1 MVTLLMC
8 PLQGIRGLV
17 SPMFQKLAMK
27 IHAGASDLQVHFL
40 WTFYLA
46 IVWVRCRVAESLVG
60 VVQQLHRELYFH
72 KQRFRSSMV
81 FYGYNYP
88 TYSRVENCNAMNFG
102 GIMCH
107 ASTIVTSSKDPDHK
121 HQPSAYQSPPPPAL
135 TSIHLKPARLSPALP
150 LGRHKILE

>member
-1 MVTLLMC
+1 MVT

-27 IHAGASDLQVHFL
+27 IHAGASDLQVHFYR
-40 WTFYLA
+40 TFYL
-46 IVWVRCRVAESLVG
+46 VRCRVAESLVG
-60 VVQQLHRELYFH
+60 VVQQLHRELYFP

-107 ASTIVTSSKDPDHK
+107 ASTTVTSSKDPDRK